1 MVQILKH
8 LGISKWYDLDG
19 HSLGTLEERRK
30 IIPGLTSI
38 LIEINTLVPRYW
50 TFLR

>member
-8 LGISKWYDLDG
+8 LGISKWHDFDRYSLDE
-19 HSLGTLEERRK
+19 LEEK
-30 IIPGLTSI
+30 KNHPTVDSI
-38 LIEINTLVPRYW
+38 LIEINTFVPRYW

>member
-8 LGISKWYDLDG
+8 FGISKWYDLDRYT
-19 HSLGTLEERRK
+19 LGALEGKRYYSK
-30 IIPGLTSI
+30 DDSI
-38 LIEINTLVPRYW
+38 SIEINTLVPRYW